1 MTTDT
6 LHPLATEYVKRL
18 RRAARR
24 LPPER
29 RAELIAEIESH
40 LAEALGP
47 RAAEPEAR
55 NVIERLG
62 APETIVAAE
71 QPGSAEPAG
80 ARGTIELFAVL
91 LLVFGGFIAGI
102 GWLVGVVLLWS
113 SRAWT
118 TREKWVGTLVI
129 PGGLAT
135 PFVILGMTSLSS
147 DSCVRTGS
155 GSRHCAAGAGG
166 DIAWF
171 VISAILVVASIA
183 GAKYLTN
190 RARRAP

>member
-29 RAELIAEIESH
+29 RAELVAEIESH
-40 LAEALGP
+40 LAEALDA
-47 RAAEPEAR
+47 RAGEPEAR

-71 QPGSAEPAG
+71 QPVSAEPAG
-80 ARGTIELFAVL
+80 ARGTKELVAVL
-91 LLVFGGFIAGI
+91 LLLLGGFIGGL

-113 SRAWT
+113 SSAWT

-135 PFVILGMTSLSS
+135 PFLIAGMSLASE
-147 DSCVRTGS
+147 SCNRIGNAPERCTANGS
-155 GSRHCAAGAGG
+155 GDVALL
-166 DIAWF
+166 
-171 VISAILVVASIA
+171 VLLAILVLAPIAS
-183 GAKYLTN
+183 AKYLSN

>member
-24 LPPER
+24 LPLER
-29 RAELIAEIESH
+29 RTELVAEIESH
-40 LAEALGP
+40 LAEALDP

-55 NVIERLG
+55 HVIERLG

-71 QPGSAEPAG
+71 QPASTEPAG
-80 ARGTIELFAVL
+80 ARGTRELAAVL
-91 LLVFGGFIAGI
+91 LLLFGGFIAGI

-113 SRAWT
+113 SSAWS

-135 PFVILGMTSLSS
+135 PFFLAGVSLSRE
-147 DSCVRTGS
+147 SCSRTEGGVEHCTTGAS
-155 GSRHCAAGAGG
+155 GQIVWLIVA
-166 DIAWF
+166 
-171 VISAILVVASIA
+171 AILVLAPIAS
-183 GAKYLTN
+183 AKYLAS
-190 RARRAP
+190 RARRAA